1 MCNVSHSQFGVT
13 SMQIFLIP
21 RFLST
26 PRVASWITCSSKI
39 LLLTYRFCIDEQ
51 VKHFI
56 IIIIIFFTLGRY
68 VPEGV

>member
-1 MCNVSHSQFGVT
+1 
-13 SMQIFLIP
+13 MQIFLIP

-56 IIIIIFFTLGRY
+56 IIIIIIIIIINLLFREHKADS
-68 VPEGV
+68 VKHR